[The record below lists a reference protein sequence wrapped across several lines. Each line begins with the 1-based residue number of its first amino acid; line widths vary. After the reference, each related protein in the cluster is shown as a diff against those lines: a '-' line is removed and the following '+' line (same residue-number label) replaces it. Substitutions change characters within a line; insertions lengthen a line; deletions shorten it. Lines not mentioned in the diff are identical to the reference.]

1 MGPCLAKPAASA
13 VSPEKPADASPAP
26 ANGDAPPKRQRR
38 PSRTAIENNIDL
50 NDEEQLDRVMMQIM
64 EDPADL
70 ADFQAFALDKSSEEE
85 IDLWTDI
92 DEYVKQFAICDD
104 DEGDTDEEKLTRR
117 LEVER
122 MLEKHFCDGGPA
134 TKLNIPPELIVD
146 LRKLF
151 DEKNYHTTIWF
162 PLRTALVH
170 DMAMRQ
176 LKPYIE
182 HQREIMGT
190 AAGGVKAH
198 ANKRREGSRI
208 ARKSA
213 NARFDSDMHAAMRN
227 ARQTISERKANSPR
241 RRMSELKLH
250 KPQRKQVRTR
260 SVKSLRTPNL
270 ICYEHVLKANA
281 ARMRS
286 RAERLGCELR
296 PHFKTVKTLG
306 AATIATGGTK
316 RKLTVSTLAEAFF
329 LEAGGF
335 DDIVYAVPLTPDKI
349 DDVEDLSCRLE
360 KFYVMVDHMDQLRL
374 RVRRGRALISWP
386 SDNTVAFADKVRR
399 AGFAVPCVG
408 VGSTPTCSNPPEHL
422 DGVDEMHPGNFLYYD
437 TTQLRLGSCASV
449 DDVAVR
455 VITRVG
461 KECGY
466 GAIPKHP
473 ELAIVTLKQECGEIT
488 TRDGAR

>member
-134 TKLNIPPELIVD
+134 TKLNIPPDLIVD

-170 DMAMRQ
+170 D
-176 LKPYIE
+176 
-182 HQREIMGT
+182 
-190 AAGGVKAH
+190 
-198 ANKRREGSRI
+198 
-208 ARKSA
+208 
-213 NARFDSDMHAAMRN
+213 
-227 ARQTISERKANSPR
+227 
-241 RRMSELKLH
+241 
-250 KPQRKQVRTR
+250 
-260 SVKSLRTPNL
+260 
-270 ICYEHVLKANA
+270 
-281 ARMRS
+281 
-286 RAERLGCELR
+286 
-296 PHFKTVKTLG
+296 
-306 AATIATGGTK
+306 
-316 RKLTVSTLAEAFF
+316 
-329 LEAGGF
+329 
-335 DDIVYAVPLTPDKI
+335 
-349 DDVEDLSCRLE
+349 
-360 KFYVMVDHMDQLRL
+360 
-374 RVRRGRALISWP
+374 
-386 SDNTVAFADKVRR
+386 
-399 AGFAVPCVG
+399 
-408 VGSTPTCSNPPEHL
+408 
-422 DGVDEMHPGNFLYYD
+422 
-437 TTQLRLGSCASV
+437 TTQLKLGSCASV
-449 DDVAVR
+449 DDIAVR
-455 VITRVG
+455 VITRVVGHYKRSNILLIDAGWTGLSAQG

-488 TRDGAR
+488 TRDGSPLNFESYPIGTILEVAPHHSCAATHQHAECHVVRDEFSGLILDSWPICKGW